1 MIYNSTHEDLQQ
13 RITELEL
20 ETERLRQVE
29 AALIES
35 EHLSKQYL
43 DLPGVLYLALD
54 KEGNITLVNEN
65 GLEILGYR
73 QEELLGKNWF
83 KTCLP
88 HKLQREVLDI
98 YHQLMR
104 GKIEPVACYENSILR
119 KDGSERVIAWN
130 NTVLQNRSG
139 EIVGTL
145 SSGEDITERL
155 NTEKHLKE
163 AYNIINKSP
172 AVTFLWKNIEGW
184 PVEFVSDNVIALF
197 GYSATDF
204 VSGRVPYIDVI
215 HPEDLERIAGEVAD
229 ASIGKEHE
237 RIAHEPYRIVTND
250 GKVKWLDDQTF
261 IRRDEKG
268 KITHYQGIVLD
279 ITERKQVE
287 EELKESEEKFRKIFN
302 NEIDA
307 ISIFNIETRKL
318 IDVNDAFL
326 NLYGYTREEVLKLT
340 VDDISAEP
348 DLSKKAI
355 KKSAV
360 EGDTLILKRLHKKK
374 DGSEITVELSAGPFT
389 WKGEKVMFAVVRDIT
404 FRVKTI
410 AALSESENKYKTLF
424 ETANDAIFILDIKGN
439 FLDVNSTG
447 HERLGYT
454 KEEMLAMH
462 ITQLYP
468 PEFAVIVPERL
479 EQIQEHGMAVFES
492 AHLRKDGSIMSVEVN
507 SRIITLK
514 GEEVFFSV
522 IRDISLRKQLE
533 EELLK
538 VEKLEATGILAGG
551 IAHDFNNILTGIL
564 GNVSLAKHQTKPSD
578 SVFDKLVKA
587 EKAALRARDLT
598 QQLLTFSSGGAPI
611 KQATSIAE
619 LIKESTSFVLSGSNV
634 QCQYF
639 FPENLWTVDVDQGQL
654 SQVIQNLI
662 INATHAMPSGGIIT
676 IRAENV
682 DNANKEV
689 SLIKE
694 KHIKLEVTD
703 KGIGIPEKYLTKI
716 FDPYFTT
723 KQLGS
728 GLGLASCYS
737 IIKNHNGQI
746 VVNSEV
752 GVGTTFTIYLPVSKK
767 TLLKK
772 TETQQTIYPGKG
784 KILIMDDEEIIREFA
799 GESLKDAGYEVEVV
813 CDGREAVD
821 CYQKAKEAKQPFA
834 AVILDL
840 TVPGGMGGKETL
852 EKLLAVD
859 PEVKAIVSSGYSK
872 DPIMAN
878 FAQYGFMGVVPK
890 PYKIEELSKA
900 LYGILN

>member
-54 KEGNITLVNEN
+54 KEGNISLVNEN

-104 GKIEPVACYENSILR
+104 GEIEPVACYENSILR

-348 DLSKKAI
+348 DSSKKAI

-360 EGDTLILKRLHKKK
+360 EGDTLILRRLHKKK

-389 WKGEKVMFAVVRDIT
+389 WKGEKVMFAVARDIT

-462 ITQLYP
+462 ITQLDP

-564 GNVSLAKHQTKPSD
+564 GNISLAKHQTKPSD

-587 EKAALRARDLT
+587 EKAALRAQDLT
-598 QQLLTFSSGGAPI
+598 QQLLTFSSGGTPI
-611 KQATSIAE
+611 KQATSIVE
-619 LIKESTSFVLSGSNV
+619 LIKESSSFVLSGSNV

-639 FPENLWTVDVDQGQL
+639 FPDIVQPGSRVEYRQLYAGLAPAVEAFSAWLKPQLQDGQSLLDVNEGQ
-654 SQVIQNLI
+654 
-662 INATHAMPSGGIIT
+662 PGIGSALQ
-676 IRAENV
+676 RAESFLLLAGSLAVVLAGVAVALAARRFSERHNDYV
-682 DNANKEV
+682 AIMKSLGATSGSIQTGFLKEV
-689 SLIKE
+689 
-694 KHIKLEVTD
+694 
-703 KGIGIPEKYLTKI
+703 
-716 FDPYFTT
+716 FR
-723 KQLGS
+723 S
-728 GLGLASCYS
+728 G
-737 IIKNHNGQI
+737 
-746 VVNSEV
+746 
-752 GVGTTFTIYLPVSKK
+752 
-767 TLLKK
+767 
-772 TETQQTIYPGKG
+772 
-784 KILIMDDEEIIREFA
+784 
-799 GESLKDAGYEVEVV
+799 
-813 CDGREAVD
+813 
-821 CYQKAKEAKQPFA
+821 
-834 AVILDL
+834 
-840 TVPGGMGGKETL
+840 
-852 EKLLAVD
+852 
-859 PEVKAIVSSGYSK
+859 
-872 DPIMAN
+872 
-878 FAQYGFMGVVPK
+878 
-890 PYKIEELSKA
+890 
-900 LYGILN
+900 

>member
-54 KEGNITLVNEN
+54 KDGNITLVNEN

-104 GKIEPVACYENSILR
+104 GEIEPAACYENSILR

-145 SSGEDITERL
+145 SSGEDITER
-155 NTEKHLKE
+155 
-163 AYNIINKSP
+163 
-172 AVTFLWKNIEGW
+172 
-184 PVEFVSDNVIALF
+184 
-197 GYSATDF
+197 
-204 VSGRVPYIDVI
+204 
-215 HPEDLERIAGEVAD
+215 
-229 ASIGKEHE
+229 
-237 RIAHEPYRIVTND
+237 
-250 GKVKWLDDQTF
+250 
-261 IRRDEKG
+261 
-268 KITHYQGIVLD
+268 
-279 ITERKQVE
+279 KQME
-287 EELKESEEKFRKIFN
+287 EELKENEEKFRKIFN

-348 DLSKKAI
+348 DSSKKAI

-404 FRVKTI
+404 FRVNTI
-410 AALSESENKYKTLF
+410 AALFESENKYKTLF
-424 ETANDAIFILDIKGN
+424 ETANDAIFILDMKGN
-439 FLDVNSTG
+439 FLDVNSTA

-462 ITQLYP
+462 ITQLDP
-468 PEFAVIVPERL
+468 PEFAVLVPERL

-587 EKAALRARDLT
+587 EKAALRAQDLT

-611 KQATSIAE
+611 KQATSIVE
-619 LIKESTSFVLSGSNV
+619 LIKESSSFVLSGSNV

-639 FPENLWTVDVDQGQL
+639 FPETLWTVDVDQGQL

-662 INATHAMPSGGIIT
+662 INATHAMPSGGVIT
-676 IRAENV
+676 ICAENV
-682 DNANKEV
+682 NNTKKAV
-689 SLIKE
+689 SSITQE
-694 KHIKLEVTD
+694 KHVKLEVTD
-703 KGIGIPEKYLTKI
+703 RGIGIPKNYLPKI

-723 KQLGS
+723 KQSGS

-767 TLLKK
+767 TLLRK
-772 TETQQTIYPGKG
+772 TEKQQTIYPGKG

-872 DPIMAN
+872 DPVMAN
-878 FAQYGFMGVVPK
+878 FTQYGFMGIVPK
-890 PYKIEELSKA
+890 PYRIEELSKA
-900 LYGILN
+900 LSEILN